1 MPMGTGAFRAQ
12 SIGQEPFM
20 LNMLKN
26 LWKDEDAPTAV
37 EYALMVAL
45 IAGVIIAG
53 ATFLGT
59 QTNTLLTNVGAK
71 VK

>member
-1 MPMGTGAFRAQ
+1 MSKLLAQ
-12 SIGQEPFM
+12 
-20 LNMLKN
+20 

-59 QTNTLLTNVGAK
+59 QTNTVLTNVGAQ